1 MKRIENAI
9 VAGFAIAVLATA
21 AVNAHA
27 QGKEYKVDNLVCYAG
42 TVNSLTTAKEAP
54 GGSYH
59 LAGVIRSAT
68 PDNPM
73 DGAAIECFGVFDV
86 IGGVAENSE
95 RCVIV
100 DRDGDRAWG
109 RGTIS
114 QGKSFFEYTGGSGKY
129 AGLTGRAERKST
141 NVKTPTRAGALQG
154 CSQAVGSI
162 QLK

>member
-1 MKRIENAI
+1 MTRIETAI
-9 VAGFAIAVLATA
+9 VVALAVAVVATA
-21 AVNAHA
+21 AVTAHA
-27 QGKEYKVDNLVCYAG
+27 QGKEFKVDNMVCYAG
-42 TVNSLTTAKEAP
+42 TLNSLTTAKESP
-54 GGSYH
+54 SGSYH
-59 LAGVIRSAT
+59 LAGVMRSAT

-86 IGGVAENSE
+86 IGGVGENSE

-129 AGLTGRAERKST
+129 AGITGRADRKST
-141 NVKTPTRAGALQG
+141 PVKTPTRVGALQG
-154 CSQAVGSI
+154 CSHAVGSY